1 MNLFSCSDLNK
12 KYSKGNFSLKN
23 ISLELRTGEITG
35 VVGENG
41 NGKTTLLRIIA
52 GDLAHDQGS
61 LQYFGNNN
69 VEVLSW
75 ENIRSRVAYIPQ
87 RIPKWYG
94 TLRNNLVFQASI
106 RGIKGKEADIQVDEL
121 LEKLG
126 LTEYAPLKWD
136 EISTGYR
143 LRFQL
148 AKMLLINPELLVLD
162 EPIANLDINAQGK
175 FLSDLRN
182 VVSEKKRKVS
192 VILSSQ
198 QLHEIEN
205 VADAIVFLRKGEM
218 IYSGEV
224 GKIGETRQ
232 DNEFEIHTSLTEEEL
247 KSLFPEIVLNLHGKT
262 HHVKVPLNITAEEFV
277 TAVIK
282 KGGNLHYFR
291 DISSSTRRLFNN

>member
-1 MNLFSCSDLNK
+1 MNLFSCSGLHK
-12 KYSKGNFSLKN
+12 TYRRGNFALKD

-52 GDLAHDQGS
+52 GDLAHDKGEMS
-61 LQYFGNNN
+61 YFGNNQIG
-69 VEVLSW
+69 VLSW

-87 RIPKWYG
+87 RIPQWYG
-94 TLRNNLVFQASI
+94 TLKDNLIFQASI
-106 RGIKGKEADIQVDEL
+106 RGIKGKQADMEVDKL
-121 LEKLG
+121 LDQLA
-126 LTEYAPLKWD
+126 LNEYSMLKWS

-175 FLSDLRN
+175 FLSDLKT
-182 VVSEKKRKVS
+182 VVSEEKRRVS

-205 VADAIVFLRKGEM
+205 VADSIVFLRKGEM

-224 GKIGETRQ
+224 SKIGESRKL
-232 DNEFEIHTSLTEEEL
+232 NEFELQCNLTREEL
-247 KSLFPEIVLNLHGKT
+247 ATLLPDIEIVAHGKT
-262 HHVKVPLNITAEEFV
+262 SHVKVPLEITAEKFL
-277 TAVIK
+277 AVILE
-282 KGGNLHYFR
+282 KGGSISYFR
-291 DISSSTRRLFNN
+291 DISSSTRRLFND

>member
-1 MNLFSCSDLNK
+1 MNLFSCERVNK
-12 KYSKGNFSLKN
+12 RYSRGHFSLKD
-23 ISLELRTGEITG
+23 ISLELKTGEITG

-52 GDLAHDQGS
+52 GDLAHDSGD
-61 LQYFGNNN
+61 LKYFGENTTSD
-69 VEVLSW
+69 LSW
-75 ENIRSRVAYIPQ
+75 QTIRSRIAYIPQ
-87 RIPKWYG
+87 RIPQWYG
-94 TLRNNLVFQASI
+94 TLRNNLIFQSSI
-106 RGIKGKEADIQVDEL
+106 RGVKGKQADFQVDEL
-121 LEKLG
+121 LDKLA
-126 LTEYAPLKWD
+126 LTEYGPLRWS

-175 FLSDLRN
+175 FLSDLRM
-182 VVSEKKRKVS
+182 VVNDKKRKVS

-224 GKIGETRQ
+224 GKIGENRTE
-232 DNEFEIHTSLTEEEL
+232 NEFELQTSLSVEQVQA
-247 KSLFPEIVLNLHGKT
+247 LFENCQVNHVGKT
-262 HHVKVPLNITAEEFV
+262 MHIKVPLQVSADDFIQ
-277 TAVIK
+277 AVLNK
-282 KGGNLHYFR
+282 QGNVLYFR
-291 DISSSTRRLFNN
+291 DISSSTRRLFGN